1 MTRTHIVRTHLRN
14 MRHTRTSHQILYR
27 ICTNTIN
34 IFHVTI
40 LYKIWNFRMR
50 FFIMDQSLGGE
61 QVVSA
66 DSSKKMAFVSVRL
79 QNQS

>member
-1 MTRTHIVRTHLRN
+1 
-14 MRHTRTSHQILYR
+14 
-27 ICTNTIN
+27 
-34 IFHVTI
+34 
-40 LYKIWNFRMR
+40 MR

-79 QNQS
+79 QNHS